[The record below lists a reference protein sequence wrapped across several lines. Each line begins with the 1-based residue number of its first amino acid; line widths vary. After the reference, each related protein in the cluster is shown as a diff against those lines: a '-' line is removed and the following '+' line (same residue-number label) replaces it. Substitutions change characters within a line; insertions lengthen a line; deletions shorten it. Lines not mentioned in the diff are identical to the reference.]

1 MKLYE
6 LFYPYKKRLNIEA
19 LLKSGLIALAVA
31 TVTALTVAVL
41 RAFFPYEIPLFLI
54 FGVLIFVLALTFL
67 PLYYVLYRPTDRE
80 VAKRLDGMGL
90 EERAETMLENIN
102 KDSEMIILQRAD
114 AEKRIKSIDP
124 CSIKI
129 PVPKIPTA
137 VSAAAAICL
146 IVTLLLPRVLGYGGD
161 EEIDGLIKDMQEL
174 IDEADISDDKRDELE
189 DILED
194 LKEDLYDNE
203 SDEEDKSDLEDAK
216 DELEESLDDDSGSL
230 GEALSQQPSLGEL
243 GEAIEQGDQEGVSD
257 ALDSLQQQIE
267 NGELSEKEL
276 ADQLGEALEQDGG
289 EGEIQEALQNMQQNL
304 QNSDKPLG
312 ETMEQAEN
320 EINGAL
326 QHGQNEQQLGEQLG
340 QMLDD
345 AMGQQGQQ
353 GSQEGSD
360 GQSGQQE
367 GQQGDG
373 GSTGAGTGHN
383 SGSSGGMSETVF
395 DPDRHNYVNYGD
407 VYASYYADFI
417 SNAENGELDPEIIEI
432 MNDYLD
438 SLKNE

>member
-1 MKLYE
+1 
-6 LFYPYKKRLNIEA
+6 
-19 LLKSGLIALAVA
+19 
-31 TVTALTVAVL
+31 
-41 RAFFPYEIPLFLI
+41 
-54 FGVLIFVLALTFL
+54 
-67 PLYYVLYRPTDRE
+67 
-80 VAKRLDGMGL
+80 
-90 EERAETMLENIN
+90 
-102 KDSEMIILQRAD
+102 
-114 AEKRIKSIDP
+114 
-124 CSIKI
+124 
-129 PVPKIPTA
+129 
-137 VSAAAAICL
+137 
-146 IVTLLLPRVLGYGGD
+146 
-161 EEIDGLIKDMQEL
+161 
-174 IDEADISDDKRDELE
+174 
-189 DILED
+189 
-194 LKEDLYDNE
+194 
-203 SDEEDKSDLEDAK
+203 
-216 DELEESLDDDSGSL
+216 
-230 GEALSQQPSLGEL
+230 
-243 GEAIEQGDQEGVSD
+243 
-257 ALDSLQQQIE
+257 
-267 NGELSEKEL
+267 
-276 ADQLGEALEQDGG
+276 
-289 EGEIQEALQNMQQNL
+289 MQQNL